1 MISNKEKAG
10 IVANLMQ
17 EEILLRHL
25 ESEYLFVRVGNV
37 RSDDYIRVQNKK
49 HILSLIAS
57 VKQEIEELNKKLEQ
71 L

>member
-25 ESEYLFVRVGNV
+25 ESEYLFIRVGNV
-37 RSDDYIRVQNKK
+37 HSDDYIRVQNKK
-49 HILSLIAS
+49 HIFSLIAS

>member
-1 MISNKEKAG
+1 VISNKEKAG

-25 ESEYLFVRVGNV
+25 ESEYLFIRVGNV
-37 RSDDYIRVQNKK
+37 YSDDYIRVQNKK